1 MSRLRIAFLLP
12 VTLTML
18 GASAMA
24 ATAQNVGWVALAA
37 HVGSPATGEPLAIIH
52 TYVQGASGL
61 EDANTEEFSAGTHTF
76 ARVEGIYKNCIATAE
91 NVGFTITAGKWTY
104 VDVPMTFRECQY
116 SIGMNEI
123 GYPGADGTGTVL
135 YFEPGNIAG
144 GNPTLLSCTTIG
156 GGPAFYAWTNFHS
169 CTGKVPYGATVRITA
184 TPGGNSCCTFDP
196 TTFVAD
202 TNYRDNELINDFYY
216 SFADSTK
223 PHPQGLK
230 LATDVGITLI
240 GGTYGGFVSTS
251 VFRIVNH
258 GPNNALDLVVGA
270 TLSLSDVDSGAVAR
284 VLTMSDGYC
293 TAAGDECNLRLLPAG
308 DSTTLTVRMYAVPL
322 DSASRAGDNFPPHT
336 QTCVQAYVTH
346 RLVDYADH
354 SPPDPNTSN
363 DSADCIRGGAVPV
376 TVALGGTPPSS
387 QTVRSGTT
395 NVPML
400 EFLLTPASPQ
410 TITGVTVAASG
421 TGNEQVD
428 VSAVNLYLDKNGNG
442 AVDAGDSVIA
452 TGTFATNDGI
462 VSLAVNPGLNITAP
476 TSLLVTY
483 SFTVTIAE
491 RIGAG
496 IVLAMFPLLILPSFR
511 RRKTLL
517 AMLIVMLTTVAITA
531 CGGDSSTGPK
541 PGNGSVTFKSTLT
554 GITTST
560 GSLSSLAVSGATITV
575 NK

>member
-12 VTLTML
+12 VALTMV

-24 ATAQNVGWVALAA
+24 ATAQSTGWVALYT
-37 HVGSPATGEPLAIIH
+37 HVGPSAARVPLPITH
-52 TYVQGASGL
+52 TYVQGTNGL
-61 EDANTEEFSAGTHTF
+61 VEYNSEEFSPGTHTF
-76 ARVEGIYKNCIATAE
+76 ARVEGEYHNCTATAE
-91 NVGFTITAGKWTY
+91 NVTFTITAGKWTY
-104 VDVPMTFRECQY
+104 VDVPMVFKSCQF
-116 SIGMNEI
+116 SIAAGST
-123 GYPGADGTGTVL
+123 GLPGGDGFGTVL
-135 YFEPGNIAG
+135 LA
-144 GNPTLLSCTTIG
+144 TLADIGPSSLVASCTLVPGTSS
-156 GGPAFYAWTNFHS
+156 YYLWSDFHA
-169 CTGKVPYGATVRITA
+169 CTG
-184 TPGGNSCCTFDP
+184 
-196 TTFVAD
+196 
-202 TNYRDNELINDFYY
+202 
-216 SFADSTK
+216 
-223 PHPQGLK
+223 Q
-230 LATDVGITLI
+230 
-240 GGTYGGFVSTS
+240 
-251 VFRIVNH
+251 
-258 GPNNALDLVVGA
+258 
-270 TLSLSDVDSGAVAR
+270 
-284 VLTMSDGYC
+284 
-293 TAAGDECNLRLLPAG
+293 
-308 DSTTLTVRMYAVPL
+308 
-322 DSASRAGDNFPPHT
+322 ASN
-336 QTCVQAYVTH
+336 
-346 RLVDYADH
+346 
-354 SPPDPNTSN
+354 
-363 DSADCIRGGAVPV
+363 
-376 TVALGGTPPSS
+376 

-491 RIGAG
+491 RIGGG

-517 AMLIVMLTTVAITA
+517 AMLVVMLTTVAITA

-560 GSLSSLAVSGATITV
+560 GTLSSLAVSGATITV